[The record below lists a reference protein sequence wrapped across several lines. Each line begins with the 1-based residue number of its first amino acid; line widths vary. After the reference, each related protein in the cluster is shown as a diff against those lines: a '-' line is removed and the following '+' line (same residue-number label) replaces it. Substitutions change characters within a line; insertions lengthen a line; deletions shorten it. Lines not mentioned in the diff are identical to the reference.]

1 LVPLNAIQVG
11 SFARAVLYHPKTS
24 SSSLTAKYIHFMTFH
39 TSLQLIVL
47 VTIIAGS
54 ISVHIRVPVVAWN
67 EKQTTQKSLNV
78 DAGNAGI
85 FGNVRRNV
93 IRLIDGTKG
102 LWPNFIQFQKIKKFR
117 KINGDKAITFTQFK
131 FLEQTKEDLSK
142 LFRLAITFPIS
153 PEFFFYSYIAFPL
166 ISSGNPWAWQSLPSG
181 YDDVNDKII
190 REKALIKRRIQAV
203 INGISVLKSE
213 TLDDILGKKKDEK
226 LEQIEIIE
234 DALMAKSVDDAI
246 DILSPWLLT
255 ENKRKLSSLTLNL
268 SLFPGSIIKDCCRSV
283 GIDGVPNIPLIR
295 RMNVG
300 ELSKYIDKIRE
311 SDEFLIEKS
320 MNDLNTDELKKAC
333 FERCIR
339 TENRN
344 DKDLRSDL
352 QKWLAIACAPGS
364 VNNGPRNRKLSINE
378 QNRRFALM
386 ALHTAAD
393 FQSNFAKT
401 YRLLCN

>member
-1 LVPLNAIQVG
+1 MDLRNSHVFMTLCIVLLLAILATIFAA
-11 SFARAVLYHPKTS
+11 SSARARVSLPVIARNDKQIKQKT
-24 SSSLTAKYIHFMTFH
+24 LPGN
-39 TSLQLIVL
+39 LD
-47 VTIIAGS
+47 G
-54 ISVHIRVPVVAWN
+54 
-67 EKQTTQKSLNV
+67 TT
-78 DAGNAGI
+78 GI
-85 FGNVRRNV
+85 LGNVRRNV
-93 IRLIDGTKG
+93 IRLIDGTKT
-102 LWPNFIQFQKIKKFR
+102 LWPNFIKLQKLKKIR
-117 KINGDKAITFTQFK
+117 KIDGDEAITFAQFK

-142 LFRLAITFPIS
+142 IFRLAITFPIS

-181 YDDVNDKII
+181 YDDINDKIT
-190 REKALIKRRIQAV
+190 REKALVKRRIQAV
-203 INGISVLKSE
+203 INGISALKSE
-213 TLDDILGKKKDEK
+213 TLDDILAKKRDEK
-226 LEQIEIIE
+226 SEQIEIIE
-234 DALMAKSVDDAI
+234 DALMAKNLDDAI
-246 DILSPWLLT
+246 SILSPWLLT
-255 ENKRKLSSLTLNL
+255 ENKRKSSLSLNL

-311 SDEFLIEKS
+311 SDEFLSKKS
-320 MNDLNTDELKKAC
+320 MSDLNSDELKIAC

-352 QKWLAIACAPGS
+352 QKWLVIACAPGNVDTGS
-364 VNNGPRNRKLSINE
+364 RSRKLSINE

-386 ALHTAAD
+386 ALNTAAD
-393 FQSNFAKT
+393 FQSNFSKT